1 VAMIGLRSASV
12 MLVKHAAKRL
22 LSGRVRGAYPP
33 FILPMEVLKEA
44 PLMSPLEEKSRAA
57 LSPSTFD
64 KLLVMCVFETI
75 AEW

>member
-1 VAMIGLRSASV
+1 
-12 MLVKHAAKRL
+12 
-22 LSGRVRGAYPP
+22 
-33 FILPMEVLKEA
+33 MEVLKEA

-64 KLLVMCVFETI
+64 ELLVMCMFETI